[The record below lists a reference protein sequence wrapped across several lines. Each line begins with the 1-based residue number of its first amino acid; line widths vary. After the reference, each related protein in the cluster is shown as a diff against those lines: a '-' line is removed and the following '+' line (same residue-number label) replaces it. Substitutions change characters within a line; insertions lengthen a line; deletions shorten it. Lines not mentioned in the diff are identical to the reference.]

1 LLDPAA
7 TDVQPDIPSPI
18 LPQPF
23 VSILTLLDPDAI
35 GAACAAQGGT
45 FGGNR
50 CDVLLSPSRDMPIPS
65 ANTLLDPAALVM
77 PEQCA
82 TSASPILVTAGIIF
96 PFPLVLVIYH

>member
-1 LLDPAA
+1 MLDPAA

-45 FGGNR
+45 FGARACFCVNVFR
-50 CDVLLSPSRDMPIPS
+50 QAC
-65 ANTLLDPAALVM
+65 
-77 PEQCA
+77 
-82 TSASPILVTAGIIF
+82 ASPLLVQG
-96 PFPLVLVIYH
+96 PLDRS